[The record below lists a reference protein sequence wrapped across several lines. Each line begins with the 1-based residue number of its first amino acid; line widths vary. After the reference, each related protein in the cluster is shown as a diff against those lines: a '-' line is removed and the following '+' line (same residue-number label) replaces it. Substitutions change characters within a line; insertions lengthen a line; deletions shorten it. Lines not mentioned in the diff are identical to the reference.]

1 MLALVEKTRGTAR
14 AVAGR
19 KNASHVPSA
28 SAASAAAAFGAVGVV
43 YGDIGTSPLYVMRA
57 VFTLDGVSLT
67 EYNLIGVTSAIIWFL
82 VALVTLKYVG
92 VVLRADNRREGGILA
107 LSALVRR
114 FVKSPSRLSAGAAVA
129 GIVGASLF
137 FGDSVITPAISVLS
151 AVEGL
156 DVAVPG
162 IATYIVPI
170 ALVILTGLFAIQY
183 RGTHQVASYFSP
195 IMALWFALLAVL
207 GAPHIV
213 ANPRIL
219 LALNPWRAAEFLVG
233 HPTVAFIAMGA
244 IVLSLTGAEAL
255 YADLSHFGRRPIQD
269 AWLYLVLPS
278 LVVNYLGQ
286 GALLLGDNAALENP
300 FFLLAP
306 TWATIPLVVIATLAT
321 LIASQAVITG
331 AFALVNQAI
340 HLNYL
345 PHLRVVYTSEK
356 ERGHIYIPAVN
367 LLLYI
372 AVAVIVVTFRSSES
386 LSEAYGLAVTT
397 EFLFTSA
404 MLVMLIRYGWKKPR
418 WVAALAGLV
427 LASIEIP
434 LWTANIVKF
443 FSGGWLPVSI
453 AIVLSTIMLSWKTT
467 SQAVYRQRTE
477 QELPLAE
484 YFDEVAKK
492 PVHWRIPGTAI
503 YPHSL
508 FTSTPRPLLI
518 NTKFND
524 AIHERVV
531 ILAVKTVALAHVP
544 PEQRVK
550 NSPIA
555 CPLPGFFHL
564 TVTYGFMD
572 SRDPIADLELY
583 TKRLREA
590 PEPTPANV
598 PDFSVEDA
606 MVFAHHL
613 QIEQAPHHG
622 KFPNIFRWLFVQLSR
637 FSASPRWLRKMP
649 VGRTVEYTTRI
660 YV

>member
-372 AVAVIVVTFRSSES
+372 AVAVIVVTFRGSES

-443 FSGGWLPVSI
+443 FSGGWAPVSI

-544 PEQRVK
+544 PEQPREEFADRV
-550 NSPIA
+550 PVA
-555 CPLPGFFHL
+555 RLLPPHCDLRLHGFSRSDRGSGAVHEASARGAGADAGERA
-564 TVTYGFMD
+564 GF
-572 SRDPIADLELY
+572 L
-583 TKRLREA
+583 
-590 PEPTPANV
+590 
-598 PDFSVEDA
+598 
-606 MVFAHHL
+606 
-613 QIEQAPHHG
+613 G
-622 KFPNIFRWLFVQLSR
+622 
-637 FSASPRWLRKMP
+637 
-649 VGRTVEYTTRI
+649 
-660 YV
+660 